1 MAVNLFFIPHQ
12 DDEALTFG
20 AAIRNHLNA
29 GDECQI
35 ILYTDGSS
43 SNVVRQLN
51 GEIKSSMHRK
61 MLDPKTE
68 GYTPLDRTDLVRCRN
83 DEFLR
88 SCLSLGADREHIHMV
103 QHMQDGTTTVEA
115 CEELIV
121 EFADRYPGARVKTFT
136 DLGGNHRDH
145 ANMGAAAL
153 RLYRREKI
161 ADLRLYVEPYN
172 LRQAKKAGRGI
183 PIFKEQPETQ
193 RESVVASLNEYKKW
207 NPPLE
212 QFAIGYHSVRKEID
226 AAIAKPISYYHKPYD
241 SF

>member
-20 AAIRNHLNA
+20 AGIRNHLNV
-29 GDECQI
+29 GDECHV

-51 GEIKSSMHRK
+51 GETKSNMHRK
-61 MLDPKTE
+61 RLDPQRE
-68 GYTPLDRTDLVRCRN
+68 GYALLDRTDLVRYRN

-88 SCLSLGADREHIHMV
+88 SCMALGLPVEHVHFV
-103 QHMQDGTTTVEA
+103 QELQDGTTTVED
-115 CEELIV
+115 CEELIR
-121 EFADRYPGARVKTFT
+121 EFTDRYHGARVKTFT

-145 ANMGAAAL
+145 ANMGTAA
-153 RLYRREKI
+153 RNLYQQEKI

-172 LRQAKKAGRGI
+172 LRQAKKASRAVRI
-183 PIFKEQPETQ
+183 LKEKPETH
-193 RESVVASLNEYKKW
+193 RESVVASLSEYKKW
-207 NPPLE
+207 NPALE

-226 AAIAKPISYYHKPYD
+226 AAIANPVSYYHKPY
-241 SF
+241 